1 MVVSRGTRGIE
12 AYDVP
17 VRVQGVVH
25 RTDAAVL
32 TLVLTPLVLT
42 RKETTTLTL
51 TSYIIGQEWVAQ
63 QSFLNSPNGA
73 SGLACKWMGVSH
85 VVRQARR
92 RGWDADKLV

>member
-51 TSYIIGQEWVAQ
+51 TSYIIGQEWSHSNLSSTLPTARVVW
-63 QSFLNSPNGA
+63 LVNGWE
-73 SGLACKWMGVSH
+73 CH
-85 VVRQARR
+85 T
-92 RGWDADKLV
+92 